1 MRETVGKISRG
12 IIEYNTPVLEVSDS
26 VIEQNIKSGT
36 IFTGEFCAYSEDG
49 RDIKGIVYSTNC
61 VVKVVNSQ
69 FVGASNTIRYEIDT
83 TYLEENEKIEG
94 KFVVVSSGGEVSVNY
109 SFTITVPS
117 VKASIGDINDLFNF
131 ANLVKSDY
139 DEAVRLFSSKTFKDI
154 FLRGNI
160 TGQALYDG
168 LIKSTNIHKA
178 LEEFL
183 IGINKKSRI
192 NITISDTNKDY
203 DKLEDSYGDKVI
215 ISKDTWGYVDI
226 DVHVQGDFITN
237 YKNHLTTE
245 DFAGSNFEF
254 NYLINVKKLHDGMN
268 YGTITFSTTFQ
279 KLILQISV
287 DNTSEHD
294 IGRIEVKRCLHNLME
309 LYLKLRS
316 RRCSVENWAD
326 ESFALIDRARGFDD
340 DNDFLKL
347 VLAQIYIT
355 RDREEEA
362 EWLLSSVAEN
372 ILDDVDNNLELYC
385 YYLYIRTL
393 QRRDAGFTSDI
404 FAKIKKYYENGY
416 ESWRILWILLYLDDA
431 YESNASLKL
440 ARIKEQFKKG
450 CKSPLMYY
458 EALSVFNKHPG
469 LLRVI
474 NDFELQVILF
484 GCKHDMTS
492 DKLALQVAE
501 LTMLEKKFR
510 PLLFKSL
517 TFLYNKYKDKNILTA
532 ICSILIRGNIT
543 SNRYFEWYAEG
554 VKKEI
559 NLTRLY
565 EYYMFSIDEN
575 YSDVLPNMIYMYF
588 VYNGN
593 LLFYRES
600 LLYANIIA
608 NKDRIPNV
616 YKNYKI
622 NMERFAIE
630 NLAKGTMNKNVA
642 VIYREFLQGSM
653 IKEDIAKNLPHILA
667 TYEIT
672 CPNRKIQKII
682 VLHKELNVEKS
693 YILRDGRANV
703 EMFTEDSVIL
713 LEDIYGNRCV
723 KTEDVKERKLLD
735 NNSLLQLCH
744 DKCNEDIYYI
754 AAAAEQFIKYHNS
767 TIETVDTFKNIMDI
781 NEFRYDFCKAI
792 MRDIIEYYYTHYD
805 GDELDDYL
813 VAIDKS
819 ELDGSSRDK
828 VIELMIVRGLY
839 TYAYEAMKKYGYQR
853 ISSRKLVKFVTR
865 YISMVEDAEDEF
877 IIDVAGYAF
886 RKGKYNE
893 NVLEYLCKYYNST
906 TKEMIE
912 LWNTSKNFSFESR
925 ELEERLI
932 AQILFG
938 KSKFGHMIKIF
949 DSYSLKGATETIKKA
964 YYFYMAYMYFVKDI
978 PVHEDYFTQLER
990 EISIQE
996 FLHDT
1001 LHDVCKAAY
1010 LQYMSKKSDISDKQ
1024 KELCKYCM
1032 EYLLDKGYCFEF
1044 FKIFIK
1050 WFELPGNVCDRA
1062 VIEYRTS
1069 PDCNVYVHYL
1079 MKNEYEDNGY
1089 QVCKMKDCF
1098 GGVFVKELTI
1108 FYGEN
1113 IQYYITEEN
1122 EKGTNITESKD
1133 YYLGDDV
1140 VFTGRTAYGMI
1151 NDILRC
1157 KELKEEATVRELTKD
1172 YYLNKCV
1179 AKEVFEIL

>member
-1 MRETVGKISRG
+1 MKETVGKISRG
-12 IIEYNTPVLEVSDS
+12 IIEYNAPSLEVSEA
-26 VIEQNIKSGT
+26 VIERKIERGT
-36 IFTGEFCAYSEDG
+36 IFSDEFCVYSEDG
-49 RDIKGIVYSTNC
+49 RDLKGIVYSSNC
-61 VVKVVNSQ
+61 VVKVINTQ
-69 FVGASNTIRYEIDT
+69 FISSNNVIKYEIDT

-94 KFVVVSSGGEVSVNY
+94 KFVIVSSGGEALIGF
-109 SFTITVPS
+109 SFTITTPS
-117 VKASIGDINDLFNF
+117 VKASIGEINDLFNF
-131 ANLVKSDY
+131 ANLVKTDY
-139 DEAVRLFSSKTFKDI
+139 DEAVRLFSSKNFKDI

-168 LIKSTNIHKA
+168 LIKSSNVHKA

-192 NITISDTNKDY
+192 NISLSESNKDY

-215 ISKDTWGYVDI
+215 ISKDTWGYIDI
-226 DVHVQGDFITN
+226 DVHVQGDFISK
-237 YKNHLTTE
+237 YKSRITTE
-245 DFAGSNFEF
+245 DFAGSNYEF
-254 NYLINVKKLHDGMN
+254 TYLIDVSKLHAGMN

-287 DNTSEHD
+287 DNTSEND
-294 IGRIEVKRCLHNLME
+294 IGRIEVKRCMYNLMQ

-326 ESFALIDRARGFDD
+326 ESFALIERARGFDD

-362 EWLLSSVAEN
+362 EWLLSAVAEN
-372 ILDDVDNNLELYC
+372 ILDDIDNNLEIYC

-416 ESWRILWILLYLDDA
+416 DSWKILWILLYLDDA
-431 YESNASLKL
+431 YETNASLKL

-484 GCKHDMTS
+484 GCKHDMTTQ
-492 DKLALQVAE
+492 KLAFQVAE
-501 LTMLEKKFR
+501 LTMMEKNFR

-517 TFLYNKYKDKNILTA
+517 ATLYKKFEDKNILTA
-532 ICSILIRGNIT
+532 LCSILIRGNIT

-575 YSDVLPNMIYMYF
+575 YNDVLPNMIYMYF

-616 YKNYKI
+616 YKNYKV

-630 NLAKGTMNKNVA
+630 NLAKGVMNKNVA
-642 VIYREFLQGSM
+642 LIYREFLQGSM

-667 TYEIT
+667 TYEIS
-672 CPNRKIQKII
+672 CPNRKIQRII
-682 VLHKELNVEKS
+682 VLHKELNIERA
-693 YILRDGRANV
+693 YILRDGKANI
-703 EMFTEDSVIL
+703 EIFTEDAVIL
-713 LEDIYGNRCV
+713 LEDVYGNRCV
-723 KTEDVKERKLLD
+723 RTEDVKERKLLD

-744 DKCNEDIYYI
+744 DKCNDDIYYI
-754 AAAAEQFIKYHNS
+754 AGAAEQFIRYHNS
-767 TIETVDTFKNIMDI
+767 THETIGTFKNIMDI
-781 NEFRYDFCKAI
+781 PEFRYDFCKAI

-805 GDELDDYL
+805 GDELDEYL
-813 VAIDKS
+813 VSIEMS

-839 TYAYEAMKKYGYQR
+839 VNAYEAMKKYGYQR
-853 ISSRKLVKFVTR
+853 LGSRKLVKFVTR
-865 YISMVEDAEDEF
+865 YLYMVNDAEDGF
-877 IIDVAGYAF
+877 ITDVAGYAF
-886 RKGKYNE
+886 SKGKYNE
-893 NVLEYLCKYYNST
+893 NVLEYLCRYYNST

-912 LWNTSKNFSFESR
+912 LWKTAKNFSFESR

-938 KSKFGHMIKIF
+938 KSKIGYLVKLY
-949 DSYSLKGATETIKKA
+949 DSYLSKGETEVVKKA
-964 YYFYMAYMYFVKDI
+964 YYFYVAYMYFVKDI
-978 PVHEDYFTQLER
+978 PVYDDYFSQLER
-990 EISIQE
+990 EISIQKVS
-996 FLHDT
+996 HDI
-1001 LHDVCKAAY
+1001 LNDVCKAAY
-1010 LQYMSKKSDISDKQ
+1010 LKYMSGKSDMSDKQ

-1044 FKIFIK
+1044 FKLFIK

-1062 VIEYRTS
+1062 IIEYRTS
-1069 PDCNVYVHYL
+1069 PDCDVYVHYA
-1079 MKNEYEDNGY
+1079 MKNDFDDSGY
-1089 QVCKMKDCF
+1089 QVCKMQDCF
-1098 GGVFVKELTI
+1098 GGVFTKDITV

-1133 YYLGDDV
+1133 YYLGDEI

-1172 YYLNKCV
+1172 YYLNKCLS
-1179 AKEVFEIL
+1179 KEIFEII

>member
-1 MRETVGKISRG
+1 MKETVGKISRG
-12 IIEYNTPVLEVSDS
+12 IIEYNTPVLGVSVS
-26 VIEQNIKSGT
+26 ELEENIEKGNVY
-36 IFTGEFCAYSEDG
+36 TGEFCIYSEDD
-49 RDIKGIVYSTNC
+49 RELKGVIYSSNC
-61 VVKVVNSQ
+61 MVKLINAQ
-69 FVGASNTIRYEIDT
+69 FVGVKCAIKYEIDT
-83 TYLEENEKIEG
+83 TYLEENEKVEG
-94 KFVVVSSGGEVSVNY
+94 KFVIVSSGGEASVAY
-109 SFTITVPS
+109 SFTVTMPS

-160 TGQALYDG
+160 CGQALYDG
-168 LIKSTNIHKA
+168 LIKSKNIHKA

-192 NITISDTNKDY
+192 NIAISDTTKDY
-203 DKLEDSYGDKVI
+203 DRLEDSYGDRII

-226 DVHVQGDFITN
+226 DVYVQGDFITD
-237 YKNHLTTE
+237 YKTHLTTD

-254 NYLINVKKLHDGMN
+254 NYLIDINRLHDGMN

-279 KLILQISV
+279 KLVLQISV

-294 IGRIEVKRCLHNLME
+294 IGRIEVKRCMYNLMQ

-316 RRCSVENWAD
+316 RKCSIENWAD

-355 RDREEEA
+355 RDREEDA

-372 ILDDVDNNLELYC
+372 ILDDIDNNLEMYC

-393 QRRDAGFTSDI
+393 QRRDSQFTREI
-404 FAKIKKYYENGY
+404 FAKIKGYYENGY
-416 ESWRILWILLYLDDA
+416 DSWKLLWILLYLDDA

-458 EALSVFNKHPG
+458 EALSVFNKQPG

-484 GCKHDMTS
+484 GCKHDIIEQR
-492 DKLALQVAE
+492 LAIQVAE
-501 LTMLEKKFR
+501 LTMLEKNFR

-517 TFLYNKYKDKNILTA
+517 AYMYDKYEDKNILTA
-532 ICSILIRGNIT
+532 LCSVLIRGNVT

-608 NKDRIPNV
+608 NKDKIPNV
-616 YKNYKI
+616 YKSYRV

-630 NLAKGTMNKNVA
+630 NLAKGIMNKNTA

-667 TYEIT
+667 TYEVI
-672 CPNRKIQKII
+672 CPNRKIQKIV
-682 VLHKELNVEKS
+682 VLHKELNIEKS
-693 YILRDGRANV
+693 YIIRDGKANV
-703 EMFTEDSVIL
+703 EIFTEDAIIL
-713 LEDIYGNRCV
+713 LEDIHGNRSV
-723 KTEDVKERKLLD
+723 KTEEIKERKLLD

-767 TIETVDTFKNIMDI
+767 TNETVETFKNIMDI
-781 NEFRYDFCKAI
+781 AEFRYDFCKAI

-813 VAIDKS
+813 IAIDKS
-819 ELDGSSRDK
+819 ELDGASRDK

-839 TYAYEAMKKYGYQR
+839 SYAYEAMKKYGYLR
-853 ISSRKLVKFVTR
+853 ISSRKLVKFVSR
-865 YISMVEDAEDEF
+865 YITMVSDEEDRF

-893 NVLEYLCKYYNST
+893 NVLEYLCKYYNGT

-912 LWNTSKNFSFESR
+912 LWKDAKNFAFESR

-938 KSKFGHMIKIF
+938 KSKIGYLIKLY
-949 DSYSLKGATETIKKA
+949 DSYLLKCAGEMIKKA
-964 YYFYMAYMYFVKDI
+964 YFFYVAYMYFVKDI
-978 PVHEDYFTQLER
+978 PADEQFFVQLER
-990 EISIQE
+990 ELDIQM
-996 FLHDT
+996 FTHDI
-1001 LHDVCKAAY
+1001 LNDVCKVAY
-1010 LQYMSKKSDISDKQ
+1010 MQHMGKKAELSDKQ
-1024 KELCKYCM
+1024 IELCRHCM

-1044 FKIFIK
+1044 FKGFNK

-1062 VIEYRTS
+1062 IIEYRTS
-1069 PDCNVYVHYL
+1069 PDCDVYVHYA
-1079 MKNEYEDNGY
+1079 MKNEYEDTMY
-1089 QVCKMKDCF
+1089 QVCKMRDCF
-1098 GGVFVKELTI
+1098 GGVFVKDLTV

-1140 VFTGRTAYGMI
+1140 VFTGKTAYGMI

-1157 KELKEEATVRELTKD
+1157 KELKDEATVRELTKE
-1172 YYLNKCV
+1172 YYLNSRV
-1179 AKEVFEIL
+1179 AKEIFEIL